1 MCFQGLTSDKLL
13 FLMHRSLQST
23 TTDDSSIK
31 NLTRKTNES
40 LMKWL
45 LQYDHMDD
53 ELFCFCHFVSF
64 QKSLI
69 FTMKLLAL

>member
-1 MCFQGLTSDKLL
+1 
-13 FLMHRSLQST
+13 MHRSLQST

-53 ELFCFCHFVSF
+53 ELFCFFSKILDFHNETVSIIVSWF
-64 QKSLI
+64 HQ
-69 FTMKLLAL
+69 FECGMN